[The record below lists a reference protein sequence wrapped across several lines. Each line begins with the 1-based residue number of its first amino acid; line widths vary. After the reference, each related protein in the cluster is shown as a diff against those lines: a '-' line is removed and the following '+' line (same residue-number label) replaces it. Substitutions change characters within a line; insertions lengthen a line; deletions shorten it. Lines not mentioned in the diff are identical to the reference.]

1 MSAIVFWAALVLSVA
16 LLGYLAWAMFQPE
29 RF

>member
-1 MSAIVFWAALVLSVA
+1 MNLEYAAGIVLSILLSGYLVYALVR
-16 LLGYLAWAMFQPE
+16 PE